1 MNRRAIALAAAGA
14 AAGVWVGVSAQQEM
28 LSRPGPGS
36 GVTPVRV
43 VEEPVVRLARG
54 AEVRVVDTISVS
66 VRAPSFVVKGRT
78 LEITWATGDEDRV
91 SVGEILEG
99 GWVEVSSPGAGS
111 RYINLGSARSIRIAR

>member
-1 MNRRAIALAAAGA
+1 MNRRAVGLAVLGI

-54 AEVRVVDTISVS
+54 SEVRVVDTITVS
-66 VRAPSFVVKGRT
+66 MRAPGFVVKGRI
-78 LEITWATGDEDRV
+78 LEITWATGDEERV
-91 SVGEILEG
+91 SVSEVLDG
-99 GWVEVSSPGAGS
+99 GWIEVSSSGGGS
-111 RYINLGSARSIRIAR
+111 RYVNLASARSVRVAR

>member
-1 MNRRAIALAAAGA
+1 MNRRAVGLAMITI

-54 AEVRVVDTISVS
+54 SEVRVVDTITVS
-66 VRAPSFVVKGRT
+66 MRAPSFVVKGRT
-78 LEITWATGDEDRV
+78 LEITWATGDEERV
-91 SVGEILEG
+91 SVSEVLDG
-99 GWVEVSSPGAGS
+99 G
-111 RYINLGSARSIRIAR
+111 